1 MTDSTPAQP
10 HERELRLRYSGD
22 CRDCGTPLAAGTRA
36 LWNPNSRTVR
46 CLACP
51 TPPRLSEES
60 PTSQVAVAPLGD
72 TPGWGTAGASAQRR
86 FAELESRRRARLS
99 TRWVAVVAL
108 SVFGALGGATF
119 AAVLDVPATG
129 FVVLGAVT
137 PVLKMLGTPQHVDA
151 WRSGAA
157 GERVVG
163 ARLDRLRTSGVV
175 TLHDRRVPGRRTNI
189 DHVAVAPSGVY
200 VVDTKNHVGK
210 VSSTRDG
217 LRVAGRR
224 CDQMVSGVHSQV
236 AVVRDVLEDQIL
248 AADAIRGVL
257 CFTRAELPWIRSTP
271 RGVALLN
278 PRGLSRI
285 LRKPGPLTT
294 DEVHRLATVL
304 AQRLPVA

>member
-1 MTDSTPAQP
+1 
-10 HERELRLRYSGD
+10 
-22 CRDCGTPLAAGTRA
+22 
-36 LWNPNSRTVR
+36 
-46 CLACP
+46 
-51 TPPRLSEES
+51 
-60 PTSQVAVAPLGD
+60 
-72 TPGWGTAGASAQRR
+72 
-86 FAELESRRRARLS
+86 
-99 TRWVAVVAL
+99 VAVVAL